1 MKINCHVKKMC
12 LFEYESLINGI
23 NYLSINIEMRR
34 EVYQIIV
41 RQTNDGV
48 KEASVT
54 IDGFV
59 RQDRAIQ
66 LVNDHQEHLV
76 EVRMPPA
83 SM

>member
-1 MKINCHVKKMC
+1 
-12 LFEYESLINGI
+12 
-23 NYLSINIEMRR
+23 
-34 EVYQIIV
+34 V

-54 IDGFV
+54 IDGFA
-59 RQDRAIQ
+59 RQDRTIQ

-76 EVRMPPA
+76 EVRIPPA